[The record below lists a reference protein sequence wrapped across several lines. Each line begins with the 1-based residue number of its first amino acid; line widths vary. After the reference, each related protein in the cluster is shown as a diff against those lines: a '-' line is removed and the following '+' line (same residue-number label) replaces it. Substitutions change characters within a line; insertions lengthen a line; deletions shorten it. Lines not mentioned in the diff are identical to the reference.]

1 MYCAREFPAGSIASG
16 RPGAP
21 RFPTPPARRK
31 GRRGREKEA
40 QEGEGEKEQL
50 CWSRKPGR
58 KAKAARTSCRMP
70 LAGAIFRRFSFIR
83 VIRGRIGP
91 SGLGPANPF
100 RIMTHPLRILVVED
114 EKALAHIIAMMLGG
128 PASKVT
134 TARNGWEALIKI
146 GLAARPFDVVI
157 TDHRMPRVTGLE
169 LVRHLRTKNFG
180 GKILVLSAHL
190 ADEEI
195 RAYEELNV
203 DMMMT
208 KPFDFD
214 ELQQAM
220 AVLDK
225 KASVLAEA

>member
-1 MYCAREFPAGSIASG
+1 MVG
-16 RPGAP
+16 
-21 RFPTPPARRK
+21 
-31 GRRGREKEA
+31 
-40 QEGEGEKEQL
+40 
-50 CWSRKPGR
+50 
-58 KAKAARTSCRMP
+58 
-70 LAGAIFRRFSFIR
+70 
-83 VIRGRIGP
+83 
-91 SGLGPANPF
+91 SGLPAWVLLIPF
-100 RIMTHPLRILVVED
+100 RIMSHPLSILVVED

-169 LVRHLRTKNFG
+169 LVRRLRTQNFG

-195 RAYEELNV
+195 RAYEKLNV

-214 ELQQAM
+214 ELQDAM

>member
-1 MYCAREFPAGSIASG
+1 MVG
-16 RPGAP
+16 
-21 RFPTPPARRK
+21 
-31 GRRGREKEA
+31 
-40 QEGEGEKEQL
+40 
-50 CWSRKPGR
+50 
-58 KAKAARTSCRMP
+58 
-70 LAGAIFRRFSFIR
+70 
-83 VIRGRIGP
+83 
-91 SGLGPANPF
+91 SGLPAWVLLIPF
-100 RIMTHPLRILVVED
+100 RIMNHPLKILVVED

-146 GLAARPFDVVI
+146 GLAAKPFDVVI

-169 LVRHLRTKNFG
+169 LVRQLRTKNFG

-214 ELQQAM
+214 ELQDAM

-225 KASVLAEA
+225 KASVLAGV